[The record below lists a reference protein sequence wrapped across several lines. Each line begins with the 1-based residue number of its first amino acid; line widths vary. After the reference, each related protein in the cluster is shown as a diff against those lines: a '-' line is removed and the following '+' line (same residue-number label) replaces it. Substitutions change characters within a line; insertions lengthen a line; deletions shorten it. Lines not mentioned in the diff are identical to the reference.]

1 MKKLIMLSVFALGT
15 ITASASNDLFK
26 NYYSKGLD
34 EINLHLEKVDND
46 GISEV
51 KYAYK
56 VDAWHY
62 FFDPI
67 TGIGSS
73 YGTNIT
79 PRTPCYTEQQIDVY
93 MQMAHAMYNSQS
105 TPGNYVVIRKEIV
118 VRCGL
123 DL

>member
-1 MKKLIMLSVFALGT
+1 MKKLIMLSVFVLGT

-34 EINLHLEKVDND
+34 EINLQSEKMD
-46 GISEV
+46 SEV
-51 KYAYK
+51 TYSYK

-79 PRTPCYTEQQIDVY
+79 PRTPCYTEQQINVY

-105 TPGNYVVIRKEIV
+105 TPSNYVVIKKEIV
-118 VRCGL
+118 LRCGL
-123 DL
+123 SL